1 MHSEKHIRIMAQ
13 NVIIL
18 ASWQQGTIGF
28 QHSEL

>member
-1 MHSEKHIRIMAQ
+1 MQSESYIRIMAQ

-18 ASWQQGTIGF
+18 ASWQLDPISL

>member
-18 ASWQQGTIGF
+18 ASWQLDAISF

>member
-18 ASWQQGTIGF
+18 APWQLDTISF